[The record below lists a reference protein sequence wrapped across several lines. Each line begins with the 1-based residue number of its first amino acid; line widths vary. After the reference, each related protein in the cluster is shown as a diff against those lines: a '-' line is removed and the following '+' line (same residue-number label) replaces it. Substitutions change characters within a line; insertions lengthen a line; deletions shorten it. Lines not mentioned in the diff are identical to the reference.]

1 MSYKIGAYTQFWTI
15 FAKLLSYYAL
25 NVTYMRISMMLEI
38 TFFFIIMFSYN
49 VEIDL
54 PLLLSLHQKFYER
67 YVFPHGFKLW

>member
-1 MSYKIGAYTQFWTI
+1 
-15 FAKLLSYYAL
+15 
-25 NVTYMRISMMLEI
+25 MRISMMLEI